1 LEPKLAT
8 LALAQPAAQKI
19 RAAALARR
27 IASRYPCR
35 MQDLKDITIIGA
47 GPTGLF
53 GAFYAG
59 MRGASCRLIDN
70 LDQVGGQ
77 LTALYP
83 EKYIFD
89 VAGFP
94 KVLSKDLV
102 KGMAEQGLQ
111 FGAPVHLGEKV
122 VGLKRQGEDGKPLF
136 VVVTENDEY
145 PSRTVLIAGGIGAF
159 TPRKLPLKDADRWL
173 GRGLYDR
180 VLKPQEFAGRRV
192 IIVGGGDS
200 AFDWAVNLQ
209 GIAKSILMIHRR
221 DGFRAHQATV
231 DQVRRLCAE
240 QKMELRT
247 FWEVKAIHGG
257 DAVERVTIVNSKT
270 KEEETVRID
279 AVLPQLGFISSLG
292 AIAEWGLD
300 LEKGDIRVT
309 QTMATTIPG
318 IFAAGDITTYPGK
331 LKLIATG
338 AAEACIAVNHAV
350 HFINPAA
357 KIEPGHSSNMA
368 LFGQKDD

>member
-1 LEPKLAT
+1 
-8 LALAQPAAQKI
+8 
-19 RAAALARR
+19 
-27 IASRYPCR
+27 
-35 MQDLKDITIIGA
+35 MQDIKDITIIGA

-70 LDQVGGQ
+70 LDQLGGQ

-94 KVLSKDLV
+94 KILAKDLV
-102 KGMAEQGLQ
+102 KEMAEQALQ
-111 FGAPVHLGEKV
+111 FQAPVHLGQKV
-122 VGLKRQGEDGKPLF
+122 LGLRREAENGKPVF
-136 VVVTENDEY
+136 VIVTDQDEY

-159 TPRKLPLKDADRWL
+159 TPRRLPLKDVDRWY

-180 VLKPQEFAGRRV
+180 ILDPKALTGKRVLL
-192 IIVGGGDS
+192 VGGGDS

-209 GIAKSILMIHRR
+209 GIARSILMIHRR
-221 DGFRAHQATV
+221 DGFRAHAATV
-231 DQVRRLCAE
+231 RHVEALCAAG
-240 QKMELRT
+240 KMELRT

-257 DAVERVTIVNSKT
+257 EAIERVTIFNTKT
-270 KEEETVRID
+270 REEQTLGID
-279 AVLPQLGFISSLG
+279 AVVPQLGFLSSLG
-292 AIAEWGLD
+292 AIVEWGLELD
-300 LEKGDIRVT
+300 KGDIRVSS
-309 QTMATTIPG
+309 TMETNIPG
-318 IFAAGDITTYPGK
+318 IFAAGDIATYPGK

-338 AAEACIAVNHAV
+338 VAEASIAVNHAV

-368 LFGQKDD
+368 IFGQSPD

>member
-1 LEPKLAT
+1 
-8 LALAQPAAQKI
+8 
-19 RAAALARR
+19 
-27 IASRYPCR
+27 
-35 MQDLKDITIIGA
+35 MQEAKDITIIGA

-59 MRGASCRLIDN
+59 MRGASHRLIDN

-94 KVLSKDLV
+94 QILAKDLV
-102 KGMAEQGLQ
+102 KGLAAQGLRWNP
-111 FGAPVHLGEKV
+111 PVHLAEKV
-122 VGLKRQGEDGKPLF
+122 IGLKRSDENGKPRF
-136 VVVTENDEY
+136 TIVTDKDEY

-159 TPRKLPLKDADRWL
+159 TPRKLPLKDVDQWNDK
-173 GRGLYDR
+173 GLHDR
-180 VLKPQEFAGRRV
+180 VLNPQTFAGKR
-192 IIVGGGDS
+192 ILIVGGGDS

-209 GIAKSILMIHRR
+209 GVAKSIVMIHRR

-231 DQVRRLCAE
+231 DQVQAMAAAG
-240 QKMELRT
+240 KMELRT
-247 FWEVKAIHGG
+247 FWEMKAIEGSG
-257 DAVERVTIVNSKT
+257 RIERVTIYNNKT
-270 KEEETVRID
+270 KEEETIPMDCVI
-279 AVLPQLGFISSLG
+279 PQLGFISSLG

-300 LEKGDIRVT
+300 IEKGDIKVS
-309 QTMATTIPG
+309 QTMETNISG
-318 IFAAGDITTYPGK
+318 IYAAGDITTYPGK

-338 AAEACIAVNHAV
+338 FGEACIAVNQIA
-350 HFINPAA
+350 HFLNPNA
-357 KIEPGHSSNMA
+357 KIMPGHSSNMA

>member
-1 LEPKLAT
+1 
-8 LALAQPAAQKI
+8 
-19 RAAALARR
+19 
-27 IASRYPCR
+27 

-59 MRGASCRLIDN
+59 MRGASCCLIDN

-102 KGMAEQGLQ
+102 KGMAEQALQ
-111 FGAPVHLGEKV
+111 FKAPVHLGEKV
-122 VGLKRQGEDGKPLF
+122 VGLREDEAGAAAGGARF
-136 VVVTENDEY
+136 TVTTERDEY
-145 PSRTVLIAGGIGAF
+145 PSRTVLIAAGIGAF

-173 GRGLYDR
+173 GHGLYDR
-180 VLKPQEFAGRRV
+180 VLDPQVFRGKR
-192 IIVGGGDS
+192 ILIVGGGDS

-209 GIAKSILMIHRR
+209 GIAATILMIHRR
-221 DGFRAHQATV
+221 DGFRAHHATV
-231 DQVRRLCAE
+231 AQVQRLCAE
-240 QKMELRT
+240 GKMALRT
-247 FWEVKAIHGG
+247 FWELRAIAGG
-257 DAVERVTIVNSKT
+257 ERIERVTIVNNKT
-270 KEEETVRID
+270 KEEEMVPMDCVI
-279 AVLPQLGFISSLG
+279 PQLGFVSALG
-292 AIAEWGLD
+292 AIADWNLD
-300 LEKGDIRVT
+300 IENEEVRVT
-309 QTMATTIPG
+309 QTMETNRPG

-338 AAEACIAVNHAV
+338 VAEACIAVNHAV
-350 HFINPAA
+350 HFINPAQKVA
-357 KIEPGHSSNMA
+357 PGHSSNMA
-368 LFGQKDD
+368 LFGQSD

>member
-1 LEPKLAT
+1 
-8 LALAQPAAQKI
+8 
-19 RAAALARR
+19 
-27 IASRYPCR
+27 
-35 MQDLKDITIIGA
+35 MQETKDITIIGA

-53 GAFYAG
+53 AAFYAG
-59 MRGASCRLIDN
+59 MRGASHRLIDN

-94 KVLSKDLV
+94 KILSKDLV

-111 FGAPVHLGEKV
+111 WKAPLHLGEKV
-122 VGLKRQGEDGKPLF
+122 IGLRTAQDNGKPLF
-136 VVVTENDEY
+136 TVVTDKDEY
-145 PSRTVLIAGGIGAF
+145 PGRTVLIAGGIGAF
-159 TPRKLPLKDADRWL
+159 TPRTLPLKDSDQWL
-173 GRGLYDR
+173 GKGLYDR
-180 VLKPQEFAGRRV
+180 VLNPKEFTGKRV
-192 IIVGGGDS
+192 LIVGGGDS

-209 GIAKSILMIHRR
+209 GIAKTILMIHRR

-231 DQVRRLCAE
+231 EQVNALCAAG
-240 QKMELRT
+240 KMELRT
-247 FWEVKAIHGG
+247 FWEVRAIHGSARIEG
-257 DAVERVTIVNSKT
+257 VTIFNNKT
-270 KEEETVRID
+270 KEEEKVALDVVI
-279 AVLPQLGFISSLG
+279 PQLGFVSSLG

-300 LEKGDIRVT
+300 IEKGDIKVT
-309 QTMATTIPG
+309 QTMETNLPG

-338 AAEACIAVNHAV
+338 VAEACIAVNHAV

>member
-1 LEPKLAT
+1 
-8 LALAQPAAQKI
+8 
-19 RAAALARR
+19 
-27 IASRYPCR
+27 
-35 MQDLKDITIIGA
+35 MQDVKDITIIGA

-89 VAGFP
+89 VAGFH

-122 VGLKRQGEDGKPLF
+122 VGLKREGEDGKPLF
-136 VVVTENDEY
+136 IVGTDKDEY
-145 PSRTVLIAGGIGAF
+145 PSRTVIIAGGIGAF
-159 TPRKLPLKDADRWL
+159 TPRKLPLKDADHWL

-180 VLKPQEFAGRRV
+180 VLNKQEFAGRRV
-192 IIVGGGDS
+192 MIVGGGDS

-240 QKMELRT
+240 EKMELRT
-247 FWEVKAIHGG
+247 FWEVKAIHGS
-257 DAVERVTIVNSKT
+257 DVVERVTIVNSKT
-270 KEEETVRID
+270 KQEDTLGID

-300 LEKGDIRVT
+300 VEKGDIKVT
-309 QTMATTIPG
+309 QTMATNIPG

-338 AAEACIAVNHAV
+338 VAEACIAVNHAV

-368 LFGQKDD
+368 LFGQKED